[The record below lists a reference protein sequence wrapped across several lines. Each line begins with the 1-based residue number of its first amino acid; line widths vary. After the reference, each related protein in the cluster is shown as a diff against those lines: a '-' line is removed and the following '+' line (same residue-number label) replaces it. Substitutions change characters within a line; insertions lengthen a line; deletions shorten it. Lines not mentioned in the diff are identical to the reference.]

1 MYLALVFTGLVC
13 AVFGS
18 LFNYVGVELMR
29 CAFEHI
35 GGDAIG
41 LFFGGL
47 LITILSLIFFVMFS
61 MCGKIFINS
70 IKDHL
75 EGE

>member
-1 MYLALVFTGLVC
+1 MYLALVFTMLVC
-13 AVFGS
+13 AVIGS
-18 LFNYVGVELMR
+18 LFNYVGVEIMR

-47 LITILSLIFFVMFS
+47 IITILSLIVFVLFAMLA
-61 MCGKIFINS
+61 KILIDS

-75 EGE
+75 KGE